1 MKYKRIFLL
10 VLDSLGVGQASDANK
25 YKDEGANT
33 LGHIKE
39 KCGLFAPNLKKLGL
53 LSTITMEEQ
62 QDVEAYYTIAKPNN
76 IGKDTLN
83 GHYEMVGIKNEKEF
97 KSFSEEGIPI
107 ELIKGI
113 EQMTKRKVIGN
124 KAVNSN
130 EIINELGEE
139 EMKEGSF
146 IVYTSFDSNLQIAA
160 HEDVIPVNILYKVC
174 EAVRKVTAMKD
185 EWMVSRVIAR
195 PFTGK
200 PGRFRR
206 TNDRKDFALK
216 PPKKSVL
223 DSLKEKGYQVISIG
237 KIDEI
242 FDGEGISK
250 KIKATTN
257 LEVVNKLTDI
267 MDKNFTGL
275 CFANL
280 NEFDYQGHLRNIEEE
295 EKLLEDLDV
304 EIPMILNKLNMDD
317 LLIITADH
325 GNDPTFEGFSHTRE
339 NVPVLMYCRN
349 FKEPKRLEPLETLG
363 DIAASIAENFELES
377 PEIGESF
384 LNKLK

>member
-10 VLDSLGVGQASDANK
+10 VLDSLGVGEAVDASNYNDM
-25 YKDEGANT
+25 GANT

-39 KCGLFAPNLKKLGL
+39 NYDLFIPNLKKLGF
-53 LSTITMEEQ
+53 LSTINMEENS
-62 QDVEAYYTIAKPNN
+62 DVEAYYTIAKPNN

-83 GHYEMVGIKNEKEF
+83 GHYEMVGIKSNKEF
-97 KSFSEEGIPI
+97 KSFSENGIPM

-130 EIINELGEE
+130 DIINELGEE
-139 EMKEGSF
+139 QMKEGSF

-160 HEDVIPVNILYKVC
+160 HEDIIPVNILYKVC
-174 EAVRKVTAMKD
+174 EAIRKVTSMKD

-200 PGRFRR
+200 PGKFKR

-223 DSLKEKGYQVISIG
+223 DQLKENDFNVISIG

-242 FDGEGISK
+242 FDGEGITK

-295 EKLLEDLDV
+295 AKLIEDLDV
-304 EIPMILNKLNMDD
+304 EMPLILNKLNMDD

-325 GNDPTFEGFSHTRE
+325 GNDPTFNGFSHTRE
-339 NVPVLMYCRN
+339 NVPVIIYCRN
-349 FKEPKRLEPLETLG
+349 FKEPKRLDPLNSLG
-363 DIAASIAENFELES
+363 DIGASIAENFDLEK

-384 LNKLK
+384 LDKLN

>member
-1 MKYKRIFLL
+1 MKYKRIFLV
-10 VLDSLGVGQASDANK
+10 VLDSLAVGEASDASK
-25 YKDEGANT
+25 YQDVGANT

-39 KCGLFAPNLKKLGL
+39 KYDLFIPNLKKLGF
-53 LSTITMEEQ
+53 LSTITMEENN
-62 QDVEAYYTIAKPNN
+62 DVEAYYTIAKPNN
-76 IGKDTLN
+76 VGKDTLN

-97 KSFSEEGIPI
+97 KSFSETGIPL

-130 EIINELGEE
+130 DIINELGEE
-139 EMKEGSF
+139 EIKEGSF
-146 IVYTSFDSNLQIAA
+146 IVYTSFDSNLQIAS
-160 HEDVIPVNILYKVC
+160 HEDVIPVPILYKVC
-174 EAVRKVTAMKD
+174 EAVRKVTSMKD
-185 EWMVSRVIAR
+185 EWRVSRVIAR
-195 PFTGK
+195 PFTGT
-200 PGRFRR
+200 PGKFKR
-206 TNDRKDFALK
+206 TKERKDFALK
-216 PPKKSVL
+216 PPSKSVL
-223 DSLKEKGYQVISIG
+223 DSLKENNYQVISIG

-242 FDGEGISK
+242 FDGEGITK

-280 NEFDYQGHLRNIEEE
+280 NEFDYQGHLRNIEAEA
-295 EKLLEDLDV
+295 KLIEDLDV
-304 EIPMILNKLNMDD
+304 EIPLILNKLNMDD

-325 GNDPTFEGFSHTRE
+325 GNDPTFNGFSHTRE

-349 FKEPKRLEPLETLG
+349 FKEPKKLEALDSLA
-363 DIAASIAENFELES
+363 DIGASIAENFEVDK
-377 PEIGESF
+377 PEIGNSF
-384 LNKLK
+384 LDKLK